1 MYGDPLSVVVA
12 DAGRGLE
19 IVLVGITPDRHL
31 PLRAGFGPLLLRN
44 GVPIGYADAY
54 ALCDRIEVSF
64 NIFYAFRDGE
74 SAYCF
79 TRLLKLYQQL
89 FGSTVFSIDPYQI
102 GEGND
107 EAIDAGAFWFYRK
120 LGFRS
125 TNPAVELLALR
136 EETRMAADPRHRTA
150 ARTLRRI
157 AHSPLLYETA
167 STRQTS
173 TTRAWDH
180 FRIRN
185 IGLAVGCQFAAS
197 GQTAAA
203 FGVACGNG
211 VARAL
216 SLDVAALTFRQR
228 HAFERL
234 APVLALIPDLS
245 RWSKEERHAVVA
257 IIKAKAGKR
266 EDRYLRHLTRHT
278 RLRDTLRALG
288 N

>member
-102 GEGND
+102 GEENE

-125 TNPAVELLALR
+125 TDPSVELQALR
-136 EETRMAADPRHRTA
+136 EETPMAADPRHRTA
-150 ARTLRRI
+150 ARTLRRM
-157 AHSPLLYETA
+157 AGSPLLYETA
-167 STRQTS
+167 SSRPPS
-173 TTRAWDH
+173 TAPAWDH
-180 FRIRN
+180 FRIRTT
-185 IGLAVGCQFAAS
+185 GLAV
-197 GQTAAA
+197 
-203 FGVACGNG
+203 
-211 VARAL
+211 
-216 SLDVAALTFRQR
+216 
-228 HAFERL
+228 
-234 APVLALIPDLS
+234 APPSAP
-245 RWSKEERHAVVA
+245 
-257 IIKAKAGKR
+257 
-266 EDRYLRHLTRHT
+266 TRHPPPPFPVT
-278 RLRDTLRALG
+278 RAPP
-288 N
+288 